1 MTDVQ
6 RRIAQLSPAQ
16 RELLERRLAGR
27 AAARAPVTNGRIQP
41 RDRSRPT
48 PLAFQQEREWAIAQ
62 FRPAN
67 NIPAAFR
74 VAGAL
79 DVDLVGRILTEV
91 VARHEVLR
99 STVELQPDGTWAQ
112 VVHPVV
118 PVPTPVVD
126 LSGLEPAHQREEV
139 RRRWKAQA
147 MRPFDPAEPLRLRAA
162 ILRVGTD
169 EHIVVIATDHAAAD
183 LVSVAILVRE
193 LATLYA
199 RDRGGAGGGLPPLPI
214 QYGDFAAWQR
224 QFGEQRMAAEV
235 AHWRQTLEGFPG
247 PLTLPSDR
255 PFPARPT
262 FAGAAHYV
270 DLSPNFLVELD
281 RFMERSK
288 ASPGMV
294 LLAACS
300 VLLYRYL
307 GQDDLVIGELVAG
320 RSRAEVEQLIGC
332 FVTALPLRMRLADE
346 HTLHEVLQQ
355 ARHTVLTAYDHQ
367 DLPIDRLMDEL
378 DLGADAEQTYL
389 SHMWIDVRIPERSFE
404 VPGLRVSA
412 EAVGANIATAPL
424 AVHAYRNGRT
434 LQLQWTYMTEMFDA
448 DTVARF
454 AEQFDI
460 VLQHLVSEPQTTV
473 AQVPLALAPA
483 APASTGSTARRG
495 GADAGFVELFQRRVA
510 LAPHA
515 PAVICDGAATS
526 YRELNREANRLARHL
541 RTHGVGPET
550 RVGVLVD
557 RSPRLAAAI
566 LGVLKAGGAYVPLD
580 PAYPP
585 ERMAFMLADAGAR
598 VLVTEQRLAD
608 VLAAAATGLPGD
620 IVLLDGPSLMDGAG
634 PDGAGPDLPEVPEPE
649 SLAYVV
655 YTSGST
661 GRPKGAMIE
670 HRSLVTFA
678 RDVGDRL
685 GLGAGDRFLQFASP
699 SFDVLA
705 EELFPTW
712 LAGGAVVISTRHIID
727 GGVDL
732 AELVERERLTVME
745 LPTAYWHEWV
755 RELDRQGRQLSSCLR
770 LVIIGGERVLP
781 DRLAAWRRQG
791 VPVMHVYGLTETTV
805 SSTFFRLD
813 PADPVTEWPN
823 LPIGTPLPSADLHI
837 LDRRLRPVPLGA
849 TGELY
854 IGGIS
859 LARGYLDRP
868 ALTAQRFVA
877 DAGPDRPPGQ
887 RLYRTGDLV
896 RQRADGNLEFLS
908 RVDTQ
913 IKIRGFRVEPT
924 EIESML
930 SRHPDVAESVVTA
943 FEPVPGDRR
952 LVAYVVARPDS
963 TLRVAELR
971 GFLEGELP
979 AYMIPSAFVRLDA
992 VPLTA
997 NGKVDHNR
1005 LPAPDAGLVEPAER
1019 YAAPQTPVQ
1028 QTLADVMAG
1037 ILGLGAVGV
1046 HDNFFQ
1052 VGGDSILAIQVV
1064 ARAREVGLRLSPYDL
1079 FAHPTVAELA
1089 EVASAG
1095 PTIDAEQ
1102 GDVTGPVPPSATQ
1115 RWFCSAG
1122 IEEPHHWTRSVL
1134 LELGAPGQPELLR
1147 TAVEHLLAHH
1157 DGLRQ
1162 RFLLAGER
1170 SRVRIAPRGD
1180 PTPFEVHD
1188 LSGLDEAEQSR
1199 RLPELTGGMCRG
1211 LNLAVGPLMQV
1222 GLIRFGGQRPDRLAI
1237 VAHRLAVDA
1246 GSMRLI
1252 LEDLETAVVQL
1263 SAGERV
1269 TFLPKT
1275 TSWQSWG
1282 RRLATYAAT
1291 EPVQAQRPYWTDL
1304 VTAPAGQL
1312 PVDGPTGP
1320 VENTVS
1326 LGRAATG
1333 ELLRLPAVLDAGVA
1347 EVLLTALGRTL
1358 GAATGAS
1365 RQVVDV
1371 LRHDREPLFED
1382 VDLTRTVGWFSR
1394 GHPLALTAEPA
1405 DSPEATLRMVKD
1417 ALGSVPTGGLGWRL
1431 LRQDADPVPPSP
1443 AQVLFSY
1450 LGPVAQPVSGAY
1462 TVLAETVGDDESPRG
1477 RRPYPIEVHAAV
1489 HDGGLRLRWRQHRR
1503 LADGHTIEGLA
1514 ERHLDELRAVIAH
1527 VAGPA
1532 RGPSG
1537 PSDFPLARVDQAQ
1550 LDDLLSRLAQG

>member
-16 RELLERRLAGR
+16 RELLERRLAGL
-27 AAARAPVTNGRIQP
+27 AAARTPATNGRIQP

-74 VAGAL
+74 VTGAL
-79 DVDLVGRILTEV
+79 DVALVGRILTEV

-112 VVHPVV
+112 VVHPVI

-126 LSGLEPAHQREEV
+126 LSGLEPARQREEV
-139 RRRWKAQA
+139 LRRWKAVA
-147 MRPFDPAEPLRLRAA
+147 MRPFEPAQPLRLRAA
-162 ILRVGTD
+162 ILRVAAD

-183 LVSVAILVRE
+183 LVSLAILVRE

-199 RDRGGAGGGLPPLPI
+199 RHRGGAGGGLPPLPI

-224 QFGEQRMAAEV
+224 EFGEQRMAAEV
-235 AHWRQTLEGFPG
+235 AYWRQTLEGFPG
-247 PLTLPSDR
+247 PLALPSDR

-270 DLSPNFLVELD
+270 DLPPRFVVELD
-281 RFMERSK
+281 RFTERSK
-288 ASPGMV
+288 ASLGVV

-367 DLPIDRLMDEL
+367 DLPIDWLMDEL
-378 DLGADAEQTYL
+378 DLGAEAAQTYL

-412 EAVGANIATAPL
+412 EPVGANIAAAPL
-424 AVHAYRNGRT
+424 TVHAYRNGRT

-454 AEQFDI
+454 AEQFNT
-460 VLQHLVSEPQTTV
+460 VLQQLVSAPQTTV

-483 APASTGSTARRG
+483 APVSTGSTARRD
-495 GADAGFVELFQRRVA
+495 GAAAGFVELFQRRVA

-526 YRELNREANRLARHL
+526 YVELNREANRLARHL
-541 RTHGVGPET
+541 RARGVGPET
-550 RVGVLVD
+550 RVGVLFD

-580 PAYPP
+580 PTYPP

-608 VLAAAATGLPGD
+608 VLAAAATPVPDD
-620 IVLLDGPSLMDGAG
+620 IVLLDGPSLVDSDGQDGASQ
-634 PDGAGPDLPEVPEPE
+634 DVPEAPE
-649 SLAYVV
+649 PASLAYVV

-678 RDVGDRL
+678 RDVADRL

-699 SFDVLA
+699 SFHVLA

-712 LAGGAVVISTRHIID
+712 LAGGTVVIPTQHIIS

-745 LPTAYWHEWV
+745 LPTAYWHVWV
-755 RELDRQGRQLSSCLR
+755 RELDRQGRQLPSCLR

-781 DRLAAWRRQG
+781 DRLTAWRRHG
-791 VPVMHVYGLTETTV
+791 VPLMHVYGLTETTV

-813 PADPVTEWPN
+813 PADPVVEWPN
-823 LPIGTPLPSADLHI
+823 LPIGTPLSSADLRI

-849 TGELY
+849 AGELY

-868 ALTAQRFVA
+868 GLTAQRFVA

-908 RVDTQ
+908 RVDTR

-924 EIESML
+924 EIESTL
-930 SRHPDVAESVVTA
+930 SRHPNVAESVVTA
-943 FEPVPGDRR
+943 YEPVPGDRR
-952 LVAYVVARPDS
+952 LVAYVVAQPES
-963 TLRVAELR
+963 ALRVAELR
-971 GFLEGELP
+971 GFLERELP
-979 AYMIPSAFVRLDA
+979 AYMVPSAFVRLDA

-997 NGKVDHNR
+997 NGKVDRDR
-1005 LPAPDAGLVEPAER
+1005 LPA
-1019 YAAPQTPVQ
+1019 
-1028 QTLADVMAG
+1028 
-1037 ILGLGAVGV
+1037 
-1046 HDNFFQ
+1046 
-1052 VGGDSILAIQVV
+1052 
-1064 ARAREVGLRLSPYDL
+1064 
-1079 FAHPTVAELA
+1079 TVAELA
-1089 EVASAG
+1089 GVASAG

-1102 GDVTGPVPPSATQ
+1102 GDVTGPVPLAATQ

-1122 IEEPHHWTRSVL
+1122 IEEPHHWNRSVL

-1180 PTPFEVHD
+1180 PTPVEVHD

-1199 RLPELTGGMCRG
+1199 RLPELTGRMQRG
-1211 LNLAVGPLMQV
+1211 LNLAVGPLMRV
-1222 GLIRFGGQRPDRLAI
+1222 ALIRFGGRRPDRLAI

-1263 SAGERV
+1263 SAGGRV
-1269 TFLPKT
+1269 TFQPKT
-1275 TSWQSWG
+1275 TSWQSWC
-1282 RRLATYAAT
+1282 RRLAAYAAT
-1291 EPVQAQRPYWTDL
+1291 EPVQAQRRYWTDL
-1304 VTAPAGQL
+1304 VTAPAGRL
-1312 PVDGPTGP
+1312 PVDGPTEP
-1320 VENTVS
+1320 AEPAENVAS
-1326 LGRAATG
+1326 LGRAATD

-1347 EVLLTALGRTL
+1347 EVLLAALGRTL
-1358 GAATGAS
+1358 GAWTGAP
-1365 RQVVDV
+1365 RHVVDL
-1371 LRHDREPLFED
+1371 LRHDREQLFED

-1405 DSPEATLRMVKD
+1405 DSPEATMRMVKD
-1417 ALGSVPTGGLGWRL
+1417 ALGSVPLGGLGWRL

-1450 LGPVAQPVSGAY
+1450 LGPVAQPALGAY
-1462 TVLAETVGDDESPRG
+1462 TVLAETVGHDESPRW

-1489 HDGGLRLRWRQHRR
+1489 HHGELRLRWRQHRR
-1503 LADGHTIEGLA
+1503 LHDGRTIEGLA

-1527 VAGPA
+1527 IAGPA
-1532 RGPSG
+1532 RGTSG

-1550 LDDLLSRLAQG
+1550 LDDLLSRLAQE

>member
-16 RELLERRLAGR
+16 RELLERRLAGL
-27 AAARAPVTNGRIQP
+27 AAARTPATNGRIQP

-74 VAGAL
+74 VFGAL
-79 DVDLVGRILTEV
+79 DVALVGRML
-91 VARHEVLR
+91 
-99 STVELQPDGTWAQ
+99 
-112 VVHPVV
+112 
-118 PVPTPVVD
+118 
-126 LSGLEPAHQREEV
+126 
-139 RRRWKAQA
+139 RRWKAVA
-147 MRPFDPAEPLRLRAA
+147 MRPFEPAQPLRLRAA
-162 ILRVGTD
+162 ILRVAAD

-183 LVSVAILVRE
+183 LVSLAILVRE

-199 RDRGGAGGGLPPLPI
+199 RHRGGAGGGLPPLPI

-224 QFGEQRMAAEV
+224 EFGEQRMAAEV
-235 AHWRQTLEGFPG
+235 AYWRQTLEGFAGLLAP
-247 PLTLPSDR
+247 PSDR

-270 DLSPNFLVELD
+270 DLPPRFVVELD
-281 RFMERSK
+281 RFTERSK
-288 ASPGMV
+288 ASLGVV

-332 FVTALPLRMRLADE
+332 FVTALPLRMELADE

-378 DLGADAEQTYL
+378 DLGAEAAQTYL

-412 EAVGANIATAPL
+412 EPVGANIAAAPL
-424 AVHAYRNGRT
+424 TVHAYRNGRT

-454 AEQFDI
+454 AEQFNA
-460 VLQHLVSEPQTTV
+460 VLQQLVSAPQTTV

-483 APASTGSTARRG
+483 APVSTGSTARRD
-495 GADAGFVELFQRRVA
+495 GAAAGFVELFQRRVA

-526 YRELNREANRLARHL
+526 YVELNREANRLARYL
-541 RTHGVGPET
+541 RARGVGPET
-550 RVGVLVD
+550 RVGVLFD

-580 PAYPP
+580 PAYAPV
-585 ERMAFMLADAGAR
+585 RMAFMLADAGAR

-608 VLAAAATGLPGD
+608 VLAAAATALPDD
-620 IVLLDGPSLMDGAG
+620 IVLLDGPCLVDGDGQDGASQ
-634 PDGAGPDLPEVPEPE
+634 DLPEAPEPA

-661 GRPKGAMIE
+661 GRPEGAMIE

-678 RDVGDRL
+678 RNVADRL

-699 SFDVLA
+699 SIDVLA

-712 LAGGAVVISTRHIID
+712 LAGGTVVIPTQHIMS

-745 LPTAYWHEWV
+745 LPTAYWHVWV
-755 RELDRQGRQLSSCLR
+755 RELDRQGRQLPSCLR

-781 DRLAAWRRQG
+781 DRLAAWRRHG
-791 VPVMHVYGLTETTV
+791 VPLMHVYGLTETTV
-805 SSTFFRLD
+805 SSTFFPLD
-813 PADPVTEWPN
+813 PADPVVEWPN
-823 LPIGTPLPSADLHI
+823 LPIGTPLSSADLRI

-849 TGELY
+849 AGELY

-868 ALTAQRFVA
+868 GLTAQRFVA

-924 EIESML
+924 AIESAL
-930 SRHPDVAESVVTA
+930 SRHPNVAESVVTA
-943 FEPVPGDRR
+943 YEPVPGDRR
-952 LVAYVVARPDS
+952 LVAYVVAQPES
-963 TLRVAELR
+963 ELRVAELR
-971 GFLEGELP
+971 RFLERELP
-979 AYMIPSAFVRLDA
+979 AYMVPSAFVRLDA

-997 NGKVDHNR
+997 NGKVDRDR
-1005 LPAPDAGLVEPAER
+1005 LPAPDAGQVEPAER
-1019 YAAPQTPVQ
+1019 YVAPQTPVQ
-1028 QTLADVMAG
+1028 QTLADV
-1037 ILGLGAVGV
+1037 
-1046 HDNFFQ
+1046 FE

-1064 ARAREVGLRLSPYDL
+1064 APAREAVLRLSPYDL

-1089 EVASAG
+1089 GVASAG

-1102 GDVTGPVPPSATQ
+1102 GDVTGPVPLAATQ

-1122 IEEPHHWTRSVL
+1122 IEEPHHWNRSVL

-1170 SRVRIAPRGD
+1170 SRVRIASRGD

-1199 RLPELTGGMCRG
+1199 RLPELTGRMQRG
-1211 LNLAVGPLMQV
+1211 LNLAVGPLMRV
-1222 GLIRFGGQRPDRLAI
+1222 ALIRFGGRRPDRLAI
-1237 VAHRLAVDA
+1237 VAHRLAVDTR
-1246 GSMRLI
+1246 SMRLI
-1252 LEDLETAVVQL
+1252 LEDLETAVVQV

-1275 TSWQSWG
+1275 TSWQSWC
-1282 RRLATYAAT
+1282 RRLAAYAAT
-1291 EPVQAQRPYWTDL
+1291 EPVQAQRRYWTDL
-1304 VTAPAGQL
+1304 VTPPAGRL
-1312 PVDGPTGP
+1312 PVDGPTEP
-1320 VENTVS
+1320 AEPAEPAENVAS
-1326 LGRAATG
+1326 LGRAATD
-1333 ELLRLPAVLDAGVA
+1333 ELLRLPTVLDAGVA
-1347 EVLLTALGRTL
+1347 EVLLAALGRTL
-1358 GAATGAS
+1358 GAWTGVS
-1365 RQVVDV
+1365 RHVVDL
-1371 LRHDREPLFED
+1371 LRHDREHLFED

-1394 GHPLALTAEPA
+1394 GHPLAVTAGPA

-1417 ALGSVPTGGLGWRL
+1417 ALGSVPLGGLGWRL
-1431 LRQDADPVPPSP
+1431 LRQDADPVPSSP

-1450 LGPVAQPVSGAY
+1450 LGPVAQPASGAY
-1462 TVLAETVGDDESPRG
+1462 IVLAEMVGDDESPRW

-1489 HDGGLRLRWRQHRR
+1489 HDGELRLRWRQHRR
-1503 LADGHTIEGLA
+1503 LHDGRTIEGLA

-1527 VAGPA
+1527 IAGPA
-1532 RGPSG
+1532 RGTSG
-1537 PSDFPLARVDQAQ
+1537 PSDFPLARVDRAQ
-1550 LDDLLSRLAQG
+1550 LDDLLSRLAQE